1 MTWYLRIS
9 FFFKQKTAYE
19 WRISDWSSDVCSS
32 DLADAGAAAGHQ
44 RQLSV
49 QSPAVR
55 GHCGLPFRVGRS
67 IAPRPIEDAAMPRSL
82 ATSTMIPGALLL
94 ALACAA
100 CNRPPP
106 PPPDQPPEP
115 QANTHLRESDSAPID
130 RAKQGEGAVQDAA
143 EKQKAAIDAA
153 AGG

>member
-1 MTWYLRIS
+1 
-9 FFFKQKTAYE
+9 
-19 WRISDWSSDVCSS
+19 
-32 DLADAGAAAGHQ
+32 
-44 RQLSV
+44 
-49 QSPAVR
+49 
-55 GHCGLPFRVGRS
+55 
-67 IAPRPIEDAAMPRSL
+67 MPRSL

-115 QANTHLRESDSAPID
+115 QANVQLRDAIQAPID
-130 RAKQGEGAVQDAA
+130 RVKAVEGAVQDAA

-153 AGG
+153 AGS

>member
-1 MTWYLRIS
+1 M
-9 FFFKQKTAYE
+9 
-19 WRISDWSSDVCSS
+19 RISDWSSDVCSS
-32 DLADAGAAAGHQ
+32 DLK

-55 GHCGLPFRVGRS
+55 VHCGLPFRVGRS

-100 CNRPPP
+100 CHLPPP
-106 PPPDQPPEP
+106 PPQDQPPAP
-115 QANTHLRESDSAPID
+115 QANTQMADAIPAPTG
-130 RAKQGEGAVQDAA
+130 RAKAVGGGVQGAA
-143 EKQKAAIDAA
+143 EQQEAAVSCAT
-153 AGG
+153 GGGGGRGGGGRGHA

>member
-1 MTWYLRIS
+1 MRS
-9 FFFKQKTAYE
+9 
-19 WRISDWSSDVCSS
+19 RRRS
-32 DLADAGAAAGHQ
+32 
-44 RQLSV
+44 
-49 QSPAVR
+49 R
-55 GHCGLPFRVGRS
+55 GRRRLKGGCR
-67 IAPRPIEDAAMPRSL
+67 APRPIADSARAGAVVS
-82 ATSTMIPGALLL
+82 STMIPGARLL

-115 QANTHLRESDSAPID
+115 QASTQLGDAIQAPIE
-130 RAKQGEGAVQDAA
+130 RAKAVEGAVQDAA

>member
-1 MTWYLRIS
+1 M
-9 FFFKQKTAYE
+9 
-19 WRISDWSSDVCSS
+19 RISDWSSGGCSS
-32 DLADAGAAAGHQ
+32 DLAEQLTCDRQADAGAAAGHQ

-55 GHCGLPFRVGRS
+55 VHCGLPFRVGRS

-115 QANTHLRESDSAPID
+115 QANTQLRDAIQAPID
-130 RAKQGEGAVQDAA
+130 RAKAVEGAVQDAA

>member
-1 MTWYLRIS
+1 M
-9 FFFKQKTAYE
+9 
-19 WRISDWSSDVCSS
+19 RISDWSSDVCSS
-32 DLADAGAAAGHQ
+32 DLK

-55 GHCGLPFRVGRS
+55 VHCGLPFRVGRS
-67 IAPRPIEDAAMPRSL
+67 IGPRPIEDAAMPRSL

-106 PPPDQPPEP
+106 PPPDLPPEP
-115 QANTHLRESDSAPID
+115 QPRPQLGDAIKAPTG
-130 RAKQGEGAVQDAA
+130 RARAVEGAVQ
-143 EKQKAAIDAA
+143 ERKS
-153 AGG
+153 GV